1 MLFSAQKLKIRCGS
15 FFITHHIF
23 VLKVYIKKPQKQKNI
38 ASIRDSKGPCQ
49 PRQRRVSTGRQKI
62 YRFHKAWD
70 VLYGTVANSRDPISQ
85 KDGEMGTQIV
95 SAADFDTII

>member
-1 MLFSAQKLKIRCGS
+1 LLFSGKKLKIRCGS
-15 FFITHHIF
+15 FYITRHIF
-23 VLKVYIKKPQKQKNI
+23 IFKVYIKKPQKQKNI
-38 ASIRDSKGPCQ
+38 ESIRDRKGPC
-49 PRQRRVSTGRQKI
+49 SQKI